1 MGLGFLA
8 PLFLVAAAAIAIPV
22 WLHLTHRER
31 KEVVEFPSLMFLER
45 IPYRTTRRQRIR
57 HPLLLALRALAL
69 LLLAAAFARPV
80 LERVAVA
87 STGDPAREVVILLDR
102 SHSMGYGD
110 RWEAART
117 AARQAVEALGPEDR
131 ASLVLFSSGVTV
143 AAPSTT
149 DRARLLAV
157 LDTVRPGS
165 RATRYG
171 PALQA
176 AAGIL
181 EESELPV
188 RSALL
193 VSDMQR
199 GAWRGD
205 EGVRFPPGAD
215 LVPVSVAGDGEVR
228 NVAVVGVAVQRE
240 TTAGVERVTLTARL
254 ANHGPDA
261 VAELPVT
268 LELDGRAAGSAAVSL
283 PARGSAAVTL
293 PPFTLAE
300 SRTRVAV
307 RIPADAL
314 PADDVHHL
322 VLSPG
327 EGINTLIL
335 DGTGRAQGAL
345 YLARALEIGDDPILR
360 VETKRADAFRV
371 EDLAGRRLLV
381 FLDASLP
388 TGEAGARLLEWVER
402 GGGLMVV
409 PGERGASPG
418 DLAGDLLPATFG
430 APADRRESR
439 GGTLGFVDYDH
450 PVLELFSAP
459 RSGDLTAPRFY
470 RTRPIR
476 EPAAEGAA
484 ILARFDDGAPAL
496 VERRV
501 GRGRVLLWGAT
512 LDTHWT
518 DLPLQPV
525 YLPLVRRMA
534 THTADHRP
542 APVAYTAGEV
552 AELSGV
558 AALGGDGITL
568 PYPERVA
575 TPPDGGA
582 PIPLTPVDGTAVL
595 PLETAGFYLVR
606 TPGETGGRPWAVA
619 VNVDPAES
627 ELAPLDPAELASSV
641 IPRGGERVRFA
652 GEATLTREDRERRQ
666 ALWWYLMVL
675 ALLCLAG
682 EAWLGNRLSRAAAH

>member
-8 PLFLVAAAAIAIPV
+8 PLFLLAAAAIAIPV

-69 LLLAAAFARPV
+69 LFLAAAFARPV
-80 LERVAVA
+80 LDRVALA
-87 STGDPAREVVILLDR
+87 ATGEPAREVVILLDR

-110 RWEAART
+110 RWEAARA
-117 AARQAVEALGPEDR
+117 AARGAVQELGPEDR

-143 AAPSTT
+143 AVPSTT
-149 DRARLLAV
+149 DRARLLSV

-165 RATRYG
+165 RPTRYG

-181 EESELPV
+181 EESQLPR

-205 EGVRFPPGAD
+205 EGVRFPPGAE

-228 NVAVVGVAVQRE
+228 NVAVAGVAVLRE
-240 TTAGVERVTLTARL
+240 TAAGVERVTLTARL
-254 ANHGPDA
+254 ANHGPEPVED
-261 VAELPVT
+261 LPVT
-268 LELDGRAAGSAAVSL
+268 LELDGRAAGSVTVTIPPRGAA
-283 PARGSAAVTL
+283 PVTL
-293 PPFTLAE
+293 PPFTLSE
-300 SRTRVAV
+300 TRTRITV
-307 RIPADAL
+307 RVPPDRL
-314 PADDVHHL
+314 PADDAHHL

-327 EGINTLIL
+327 EGISTLVL

-360 VETKRADAFRV
+360 VETKRADSFRV
-371 EDLAGRRLLV
+371 DDLAGRRLVVL
-381 FLDASLP
+381 LDASLP
-388 TGEAGARLLEWVER
+388 AGEAGVRLREWVER
-402 GGGLMVV
+402 GGGLVV
-409 PGERGASPG
+409 APGERGASPAEG
-418 DLAGDLLPATFG
+418 VGDLLPATFG
-430 APADRRESR
+430 PPADRRESR
-439 GGTLGFVDYDH
+439 GGSLGFVDYDH

-459 RSGDLTAPRFY
+459 RSGDLTAPRFF

-476 EPAAEGAA
+476 EPEGEGAA
-484 ILARFDDGAPAL
+484 VLARFDDGAPAL
-496 VERRV
+496 VEGRV

-534 THTADHRP
+534 AHAADYRP

-552 AELSGV
+552 AELTGV
-558 AALGGDGITL
+558 AALGGDGITI

-575 TPPDGGA
+575 VPPEGGA
-582 PIPLTPVDGTAVL
+582 PIPLQPLEGTAVL

-606 TPGETGGRPWAVA
+606 TPGETGERPWAVA

-627 ELAPLDPAELASSV
+627 ELTPMDPAELASSV
-641 IPRGGERVRFA
+641 IPRGGEVTRFA
-652 GEATLTREDRERRQ
+652 GDATPTREDRERRQ
-666 ALWWYLMVL
+666 SLWWYLLVL